1 MKKFGL
7 FFIIIVSLTVLLTI
21 AGGRKKKPVI
31 ENKVEKILSP
41 LQDPDLNGVVQGDWV
56 IKQEMADA
64 EKLNPVVTND
74 ATADEIIS
82 YYLFEKLLEQDRV
95 TYELYPSLAK
105 SMPTLSEDHLTY
117 TFELR
122 DNIKF
127 SDGTP
132 MTGEDIIFT
141 FKAIK
146 NPFTDAQALRN
157 YFTDL
162 ERVELVDGDKYKIKF
177 VFKQPYFRAIYAL
190 GDIKIVPKKILD
202 LENINDRL
210 TWESIN
216 EANLNLDP
224 AKYPE
229 MKKFAD
235 FLNQEDISRNPK
247 YVIGSGPYKL
257 ESWITGQQ
265 ITVVRNDDYWNKDSG
280 KVYPKKI
287 IWKTIQDQNAAIA
300 AAKNKETDLM
310 YVIRPIDFVDNVKNP
325 EQFGLKKA
333 LVLEPVYSYIG
344 WNNKS
349 PLFNDP
355 KVRMAM
361 SHAVDRQLIID
372 KIFFGM
378 GIPIQ
383 SHVFYKSQYVDSTL
397 PSIPFDLEKSKQL
410 LAEAGWKDTDGDG
423 VLDKIIDGQKVDFKF
438 TFTNNNNPTRRQVA
452 LVIIDALKQIGIQ
465 ADIQDYE
472 WSVFLDKIKKHD
484 FDAAI
489 GAWQLSVGPED
500 PYQIWHSSQSDGEGS
515 NYVSFKNERSDEL
528 IELNRITFDEEERK
542 KILNEWQQIIY
553 KDQPYT
559 FLWTPTGRYLYSDR
573 FKNTRWYSYPNSP
586 LMKEW
591 WSQRDM
597 ARYN

>member
-7 FFIIIVSLTVLLTI
+7 FFIIIVSLTVLITI
-21 AGGRKKKPVI
+21 AGGRKKKPIIQSNVT
-31 ENKVEKILSP
+31 KMLTP
-41 LQDPDLNGVVQGDWV
+41 LQEPDLSGATVGDWV
-56 IKQEMADA
+56 IKQEMSDA

-82 YYLFEKLLEQDRV
+82 YYLFEKLLEQDRI
-95 TYELYPSLAK
+95 TYELYPQLAK
-105 SMPTLSEDHLTY
+105 NMPTLSEDHLTY
-117 TFELR
+117 TFELK
-122 DNIKF
+122 DNVKF

-132 MTGEDIIFT
+132 LTGEDIIFT

-162 ERVELVDGDKYKIKF
+162 DRVELVDGDKYKVKF
-177 VFKQPYFRAIYAL
+177 TFKQPYFRAIYAI

-202 LENINDRL
+202 IENINDRL
-210 TWESIN
+210 SWEMLN
-216 EANLNLDP
+216 EANETLDP

-235 FLNQEDISRNPK
+235 FLNQEDVSRNPK
-247 YVIGSGPYKL
+247 YVVGSGPYKL
-257 ESWITGQQ
+257 EKWVTGQQ
-265 ITVVRNDDYWNKDSG
+265 ISVVRNNDYWNKDDG
-280 KVYPKKI
+280 KVYPEKI
-287 IWKTIQDQNAAIA
+287 IWRTISDQNAAIA

-310 YVIRPIDFVDNVKNP
+310 YVIRPIDFVENVKNP

-344 WNNKS
+344 WNNNS

-361 SHAVDRQLIID
+361 SYAVDRNMIID
-372 KIFFGM
+372 KIFYGM

-383 SHVFYKSQYVDSTL
+383 SHIFYKSQYVDSTL
-397 PSIPFDLEKSKQL
+397 PVIPFDLEKSKEL

-423 VLDKIIDGQKVDFKF
+423 ILDKVINGQKVDFKF
-438 TFTNNNNPTRRQVA
+438 TFTNNNNPTRKQTA

-472 WSVFLDKIKKHD
+472 WSVFLDKVKKHD

-489 GAWQLSVGPED
+489 MAWQLSVGPED
-500 PYQIWHSSQSDGEGS
+500 PYQIWHSSQADGEGS
-515 NYVSFKNERSDEL
+515 NHISYKNQRSDEL
-528 IELNRITFDEEERK
+528 IELNRITFDDSVRK
-542 KILNEWQQIIY
+542 EILNEWQEIIY

-591 WSQRDM
+591 WSSRDL
-597 ARYN
+597 ARYK